1 MFIKKIF
8 NIIGSNIELFWNI
21 IGSIGIKGL
30 AMIINVLSLPAYMS
44 FFSEYEVLG
53 VWFTIIS
60 VLNWILTFDL
70 GIGNGLRNLIVEPVG
85 INDFLTVKK
94 YISTSYITIGII
106 SFLLSIFFVIFNNFI
121 DWNRILNIDD
131 ELLSNETLIF
141 SISII
146 FLAVTLQLFLRLIIS
161 ILYALQKTAI
171 ANFITLFS
179 NFIILICLIFFKKDS
194 ISESLIFISFIYF
207 SAINIPLLIATI
219 FVFSTYL
226 KNAKPN
232 IRYYRK
238 ELSFKVVSLG
248 IKFLIIQIS
257 LLIINSSNEFLI
269 SKFYSPENVVEYQ
282 AYFRIFNLTTVLFSI
297 LTIPIWSGITKAFTE
312 GRINWIKKVYKYLN
326 LIATLFSFCIV
337 FIAIYFE
344 EIINLWLG
352 DGKIVINS
360 MTIIYFSLYSIIMLY
375 IYSANCIANGIS
387 KLKPQLIT
395 SLSAALIKIPL
406 ILILFKYF
414 DNWNVIMLVNILI
427 MLPAIF
433 VQPLINW
440 KYLSQNK

>member
-1 MFIKKIF
+1 MVLNKVFSKIS
-8 NIIGSNIELFWNI
+8 SNIELFWNI

-30 AMIINVLSLPAYMS
+30 AMIINILSLPAYMN

-70 GIGNGLRNLIVEPVG
+70 GVGNGLRNLIVKPLG
-85 INDFLTVKK
+85 IKDFITVKQ

-106 SFLLSIFFVIFNNFI
+106 AFLLSVFFVIFNNFI
-121 DWNRILNIDD
+121 NWNKILNIDNG
-131 ELLSNETLIF
+131 LLSNETLIV

-171 ANFITLFS
+171 ANFISLFS
-179 NFIILICLIFFKKDS
+179 NFSILICLIFFKKSS
-194 ISESLIFISFIYF
+194 ISESLIFISYIYF
-207 SAINIPLLIATI
+207 LAINIPLLVATI

-226 KNAKPN
+226 KNSRPN
-232 IRYYRK
+232 IRFYRK
-238 ELSFKVVSLG
+238 EFSVNVVGLG
-248 IKFLIIQIS
+248 MKFLIIQLS

-297 LTIPIWSGITKAFTE
+297 LTIPIWSGITKAFAE
-312 GRINWIKKVYKYLN
+312 GRIVWIKKVQKYLN
-326 LIATLFSFCIV
+326 FTATIFSFCIIFV
-337 FIAIYFE
+337 SIYFE
-344 EIINLWLG
+344 DIVNLWLG
-352 DGKIVINS
+352 NGKVIANS
-360 MTIIYFSLYSIIMLY
+360 MTVVYFSFYSIILLY

-387 KLKPQLIT
+387 KLKPQLFT
-395 SLSAALIKIPL
+395 SLIAALIKIPL
-406 ILILFKYF
+406 IYILFKYF
-414 DNWNVIMLVNILI
+414 SNWNLIMLVNVLI
-427 MLPAIF
+427 MLPAVF
-433 VQPLINW
+433 VQPFVNW
-440 KYLSQNK
+440 KYLKQHK